1 MFTSEGWGHN
11 VVTKGG
17 ETRAPLDLLAISGNY
32 LCASHNED
40 RDFAGFG
47 HVLSAPREVSHRC
60 NEGCRLAAT
69 DGPLPG
75 TP

>member
-1 MFTSEGWGHN
+1 MWSQGA
-11 VVTKGG
+11 K
-17 ETRAPLDLLAISGNY
+17 TRAPLDLLAISGNY
-32 LCASHNED
+32 LGTSHNED

-47 HVLSAPREVSHRC
+47 QVLSAPREVSDRC

-69 DGPLPG
+69 YGPLPG